1 MSGLPRSY
9 DIIWSPHEGT
19 NQFIIGSNSDL
30 RLYELVPPK
39 RLDGK
44 TIVRRVTAYTDSSS
58 MKDTAPMKCLAWSPD
73 PNYQSLVAISS
84 QAPSTGKIV
93 LVNLHEGEAEEAPS
107 NDFTTSPDISS
118 VYQPQPYITLNL
130 RNSKC
135 NALSF
140 SPEEPRLLAAGLEK
154 LRNDYCLLIWDV
166 EQPRYDVLAD
176 QSKQILTQKLSTETL
191 SRTGSISGR
200 SDRSIHNELG
210 NIGYDGYPSFPLEP
224 SKSVYETSRFVPTA
238 CHVRNDEIKPTYQYG
253 LNESVNSCSWFP
265 SNRRLVAGMSLKNL
279 RIYDLRKDN
288 YVQCTNTKSVHGVNV
303 DPFNENR
310 VASFEESYIHL
321 WDLRKFSESVLSIPT
336 DSKPVRISFSKSR
349 SGILA
354 SLDKDS
360 SHLTLYDIQESSFKL
375 RHSSTINRKSS
386 LESFDP
392 HTNLTDGFAAGISVG
407 GNSTP
412 IIEKSSFIGTSV
424 TIPNKTDEEF
434 DTPVLWKSRKSRR
447 CSKNILSF
455 SWITTFS
462 TPTSHRLISVNKDGV
477 YNFVTL
483 EEAPQFCWSPV
494 GNMVVFY
501 PKGFRT
507 FDIDEIHGT
516 VEESNLKRSDPHN
529 MKIQGHTN
537 IGGIGHKHHVSL
549 DLRHDHD
556 HESGNRTP
564 RPGDINNSKDAHS
577 FGRQLKELKGIML
590 NQQHRSSE
598 GLLTSISSDSDHG
611 LSPPLKLIREDISVV
626 MRKRAK
632 RGYSMLCTANEELVK
647 DSPKLKSLW
656 NWIAQAELLSDGK
669 ATIGNVDFSFQGV
682 YSIWTASVLSSK
694 KQSPIST
701 PKTSSPRST
710 PEKADQ
716 GPDDNEIPIVNTSK
730 LSQRKLALAMCG
742 WDFGKKELEN
752 EIRELEIANNYEK
765 AAGIALFHGNTE
777 RAITALNNS
786 KVERL
791 ELISATLASY
801 AFNDHSHSN
810 QKNTLLRKMCNK
822 LSNELREPYLRV
834 IFSYIASG
842 NWLYVLQQQEELALL
857 DRVGIALRFLDDD
870 ELSTY
875 LYDTTNK
882 VKADGDIEGIILTG
896 LTSDGVTLFEKY
908 VDNTGDVQTA
918 SLAMS
923 FCVPRK
929 FKDDRV
935 ADWIENY
942 RLLLDKWE
950 MFRSRALF
958 DIARGKHMG
967 SSTSAA
973 ENIPPQVYVRCNFC
987 SQSIAHNLCIPGK
1000 NRRVTLP
1007 ASYHLTPG
1015 GLLPK
1020 QKTTCCPVCFKS
1032 LPRCSICL
1040 LNLGTPTDQL
1050 REVIAKNGST
1060 NDIKGS
1066 GFDLWFTWCQSCRH
1080 GGHALHMSQWFEK
1093 HKICPVSECPCE
1105 CPREI

>member
-1 MSGLPRSY
+1 
-9 DIIWSPHEGT
+9 
-19 NQFIIGSNSDL
+19 
-30 RLYELVPPK
+30 

-58 MKDTAPMKCLAWSPD
+58 MKDSSLMKCLAWSPD
-73 PNYQSLVAISS
+73 PSYQSLIAISS
-84 QAPSTGKIV
+84 QASQTDKIV
-93 LVNLHEGEAEEAPS
+93 LVNLHEGEAGEAPS
-107 NDFTTSPDISS
+107 NDFSVSSDISS

-140 SPEEPRLLAAGLEK
+140 SPEEPRLLAAGLERTRK
-154 LRNDYCLLIWDV
+154 DYGLLIWDV
-166 EQPRYDVLAD
+166 EQPRYDILAD

-210 NIGYDGYPSFPLEP
+210 YDGYPSFPLEP
-224 SKSVYETSRFVPTA
+224 SKSVYETSRFAPTSS
-238 CHVRNDEIKPTYQYG
+238 HVRNDEIKPTYQHG
-253 LNESVNSCSWFP
+253 LDESVNSCSWFP
-265 SNRRLVAGMSLKNL
+265 SNRRLVAGMSMKNL

-288 YVQCTNTKSVHGVNV
+288 YVQCTTTKSVHGVNV

-321 WDLRKFSESVLSIPT
+321 WDLRKFADIPT
-336 DSKPVRISFSKSR
+336 DSKPVRISFSKAR
-349 SGILA
+349 SGILT
-354 SLDKDS
+354 SLEKDS
-360 SHLTLYDIQESSFKL
+360 SHLTLYDIQESTFKL
-375 RHSSTINRKSS
+375 RQSSTINRNSP
-386 LESFDP
+386 LENFDP
-392 HTNLTDGFAAGISVG
+392 HTNLTDGFSAGIAVG

-412 IIEKSSFIGTSV
+412 MSEKNIIFGAPV
-424 TIPNKTDEEF
+424 TVSNRTDEEF

-447 CSKNILSF
+447 CSKNISSF

-477 YNFVTL
+477 YNLVTL
-483 EEAPQFCWSPV
+483 EETPQFCWSPE

-516 VEESNLKRSDPHN
+516 IEESNSKRSDSHN
-529 MKIQGHTN
+529 MKSQGHSN
-537 IGGIGHKHHVSL
+537 IGGTGHKHHVSL

-556 HESGNRTP
+556 HDSGNRTP
-564 RPGDINNSKDAHS
+564 RPGDINNSKDAHL
-577 FGRQLKELKGIML
+577 FGRQLKGIIL
-590 NQQHRSSE
+590 NQQHRSE
-598 GLLTSISSDSDHG
+598 GLLTSISGDSDHG

-632 RGYSMLCTANEELVK
+632 RGYSMLCTANEELVR

-656 NWIAQAELLSDGK
+656 NWIAQAELLSEGK

-682 YSIWTASVLSSK
+682 YSIWTASVPSSK

-710 PEKADQ
+710 PEKVDQ
-716 GPDDNEIPIVNTSK
+716 GLVDDNEIPIVPTSK

-752 EIRELEIANNYEK
+752 VIRELENANNYEK

-791 ELISATLASY
+791 ELISATLA

-834 IFSYIASG
+834 IFSFIASG

-857 DRVGIALRFLDDD
+857 DRVCIALRFLDDD

-875 LYDTTNK
+875 LSDTANK
-882 VKADGDIEGIILTG
+882 VKADGDIEGIIITG

-967 SSTSAA
+967 TSPSAA

-1007 ASYHLTPG
+1007 TSYHLTPG
-1015 GLLPK
+1015 GILPK
-1020 QKTTCCPVCFKS
+1020 QKTTCCPVCYKS

-1040 LNLGTPTDQL
+1040 LSLGTPTDHL

-1105 CPREI
+1105 CPREC